1 MRTPVL
7 ATALAMTL
15 AVPAIASAQ
24 AATWTIDPGHS
35 AAQFS
40 VRHMVVANVKGE
52 FDGPVGTVTFDPSDL
67 KTLKV
72 DVSIATKSVNTR
84 NADRDKDLRS
94 DLFFDVAKFPRM
106 TFKSKRAEPAGPGKL
121 KAGRRPDNQGRDQ
134 GSHARRGGSDAGN
147 QGHLGRAPDR
157 RDGHHDHRSARV
169 RPHLQP
175 RARRRRRRRRRHG
188 QRHHRHR
195 DDPRRKS
202 DERSN
207 QHEANSRSARSAR
220 GGRGAVPGRRPGF
233 GQRRA
238 VCAARR
244 RRRRRRAGRR
254 RRWRSPPTTAA
265 SITRTRA

>member
-1 MRTPVL
+1 
-7 ATALAMTL
+7 MTL

-94 DLFFDVAKFPRM
+94 DLFFDVVKFPRM

-121 KAGRRPDNQGRDQ
+121 KLVGDLTIKGVTKEVTLDVDGPTQEIKDIWGERRIG
-134 GSHARRGGSDAGN
+134 ATATTTI
-147 QGHLGRAPDR
+147 DR
-157 RDGHHDHRSARV
+157 REFGLTYNRV
-169 RPHLQP
+169 L
-175 RARRRRRRRRRHG
+175 
-188 QRHHRHR
+188 
-195 DDPRRKS
+195 
-202 DERSN
+202 E
-207 QHEANSRSARSAR
+207 
-220 GGRGAVPGRRPGF
+220 GGGAVVGDT
-233 GQRRA
+233 
-238 VCAARR
+238 VNV
-244 RRRRRRAGRR
+244 
-254 RRWRSPPTTAA
+254 
-265 SITRTRA
+265 IIDIEMTRKIG